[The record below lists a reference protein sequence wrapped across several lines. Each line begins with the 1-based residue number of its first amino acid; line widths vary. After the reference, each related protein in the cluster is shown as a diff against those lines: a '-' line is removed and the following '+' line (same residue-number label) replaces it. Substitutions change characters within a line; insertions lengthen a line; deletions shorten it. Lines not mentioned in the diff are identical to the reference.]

1 MYIFKTW
8 HEKWSS
14 KNHHQSITDPLKFQL
29 SLWEDGTMTSSAR
42 KKPARQQAPRAAV
55 PIRSSSNGTRILA
68 RGKASPDA
76 DPYISGKF
84 LLPFSITRT
93 SMRPTHPSF
102 NLFLRLEGRDSGGLN
117 CQTNENYPCRT
128 AKAAQVVVSH
138 FGMTCSASILSTS
151 MILLVVVTSFHLIS

>member
-1 MYIFKTW
+1 MWY
-8 HEKWSS
+8 EKLSS
-14 KNHHQSITDPLKFQL
+14 KNHHQNITDLLKFQL

-55 PIRSSSNGTRILA
+55 PILSSSNGTRILA

-76 DPYISGKF
+76 DPYISGTF
-84 LLPFSITRT
+84 LLLFLITRT
-93 SMRPTHPSF
+93 SMRQRHPSS

-138 FGMTCSASILSTS
+138 FGMTCSASISSTS
-151 MILLVVVTSFHLIS
+151 MILLIVVTSYQLIS